1 MFSLHISFL
10 GANGDCTSISL
21 MCAFYHHLFSLIEN
35 WCNQSL
41 NNCMNISNV
50 FFSFYFFFFF
60 FQFSSFGSLLLHVT
74 NVFIL
79 SSCYIYF
86 INFKIVYSLELHT
99 KFRSNHR
106 GNIFSVFFFR
116 DYMISSKINQTK
128 EKKKKN
134 SITRVFRS
142 TNYIVWRNYAL
153 FLHPLRRQFLYH
165 LKCFPFKNQFTEN
178 KRKKNDFV
186 WVGFCL
192 QFVSIFILGSKIV
205 LI

>member
-1 MFSLHISFL
+1 MHEHFK
-10 GANGDCTSISL
+10 C
-21 MCAFYHHLFSLIEN
+21 
-35 WCNQSL
+35 
-41 NNCMNISNV
+41 
-50 FFSFYFFFFF
+50 FFFVLFFFLFF

-128 EKKKKN
+128 EKQKN

-142 TNYIVWRNYAL
+142 SNYIVWRNYAL

-165 LKCFPFKNQFTEN
+165 LKCVPFKNQFTEN
-178 KRKKNDFV
+178 KRKKKRFRLSWFLFTVCFNFYSRLKNCSNLIVFLDLFDKQILQKNHGEMADNLNYDF
-186 WVGFCL
+186 F
-192 QFVSIFILGSKIV
+192 FVSYTRWR
-205 LI
+205 